1 MQIPWNGFYHYGSE
15 AIFET
20 LGAYLEWYRGRGG
33 SIRRVS
39 INYEASQ
46 KVGIFFP
53 RSLLVKR
60 DLDLIERLIAGLEE
74 RAIFPVPVFAQKREY
89 GGPDCPDPETNL
101 EPLKGVDLIIN
112 CEASFLFQM
121 SEGEE
126 DRHTILETLE
136 VPVIQAVHSS
146 ARTRDEWEKD
156 PQGIHPSNQIYWVA
170 QPEFNGVVE
179 PVVISAREEGDD
191 DPYGLR
197 KPIPERVDFLL
208 DRASAWLHLGS
219 LPVHE
224 RRVTFL
230 LHKNP
235 CAGVEASVAGGA
247 GLDTLESTVRIM
259 QQMEEKGYLISG
271 CPTDGK
277 GLIDVIMER
286 KAISE
291 FRWTTVDEIVRK
303 GGAIDLIDRDRYD
316 KWFSELPSASR
327 KRMIDGW
334 GEPPGKGMVHDGKI
348 VVTGINFGNINV
360 LVEPKRG
367 CYGARCDGKVCRI
380 LHEPTI
386 PPTHQCLATYKWAQE
401 NSDVIVSVGTH
412 GYIEFLPGKG
422 VGLSNEC
429 FPEIVVGNKPH
440 LYIYAVKNNSEG
452 VLGKRRAYATL
463 IDHLGPVMRASNLY
477 DELEEIEELLG
488 EYTRARGLDEEN
500 RQEIILVK
508 LLELAKKSNLIE
520 EGIETDQDLFIEI
533 IHQKLNLFRE
543 TQIRYGLHILGQ
555 APDEDQMAR
564 MLVSIIRFEGHRPSI
579 RRLILELMGC
589 DYDQVIEHPEGM
601 INDNTSGELL
611 AKSTDLALELI
622 RRGLKD
628 ANRLREDI
636 LDVVEVKN
644 PDKIDPLIELIK
656 WAIDSLAPKLKMTER
671 EIPQLL
677 RGMDKKYIEPG
688 ASGLLTRGKIDIL
701 PTGRNFYS
709 VDTRTVPTKAAWE
722 VGVKMADTVLHK
734 YLHQEGSYPE
744 NVGMVLWAIDTYR
757 ADGEQIAQILYLMG
771 ARPVWAE
778 SGLIKGTEPIPL
790 KELKRPRIDVTIRA
804 SGICRDNLPHL
815 IGLIDEAIIKIAA
828 LNEREEYNFIK
839 KHVNQYR
846 KKEMERSERPYD
858 KERVDREATYRLF
871 SARPGAYGGGG
882 VSFMIA
888 ASAWEDIRDLGE
900 QYIEKGGYAYGNGAW
915 GEMSHKEYA
924 DRLST
929 VDATFHKLASDE
941 SDPLDCC
948 CFYDF
953 QGGMYA
959 AVKTVSG
966 NEPKV
971 YWGDTSDPQR
981 PRTTDMKDEMER
993 VVRTK
998 LLNPEWIEGMKQH
1011 GYKGAGDIAK
1021 RVGRVYGW
1029 DASAEVVGDWIF
1041 DDITTTFVLDEEN
1054 RKFFEENNPWALEE
1068 MSRRLLEAEKRGVWK
1083 ARPEVLSRLQEH
1095 YLEIEGWMEE
1105 DMGDVG
1111 GDFQGGNIEVITRK
1125 DVKEWS
1131 EKSRY
1136 FKEDSR

>member
-1 MQIPWNGFYHYGSE
+1 MMQIPWNGFYHDGAH

-20 LGAYLEWYRGRGG
+20 LEAYLEWYRGRGG
-33 SIRRVS
+33 SIKSGS
-39 INYEASQ
+39 IAYEASE

-53 RSLLVKR
+53 RSLLVKK
-60 DLDLIERLIAGLEE
+60 DLDLINHLIAGLEK
-74 RAIFPVPVFAQKREY
+74 RGIFPVPVFAQKKEY
-89 GGPDCPDPETNL
+89 GGPDCPDPETHL
-101 EPLKGVDLIIN
+101 GLLKGVDLIIN
-112 CEASFLFQM
+112 CEASFLLQM
-121 SEGEE
+121 PAGEE
-126 DRHTILETLE
+126 TRPTILETLG

-146 ARTRDEWEKD
+146 AKTKEEWEKD
-156 PQGIHPSNQIYWVA
+156 PQGINPSNQIYWVA
-170 QPEFNGVVE
+170 QPEFNGTVE
-179 PVVISAREEGDD
+179 PVVISAREEEDD

-197 KPIPERVDFLL
+197 RPIPERVDFLL
-208 DRASAWLHLGS
+208 DRASAWLHLGR

-247 GLDTLESTVRIM
+247 GLDTLESVVRVM
-259 QQMEEKGYLISG
+259 RQMEAEGYSVSG
-271 CPTDGK
+271 CPADGK
-277 GLIDVIMER
+277 GLIDLIMGR

-291 FRWTTVDEIVRK
+291 FRWTTVEEIVRK
-303 GGAIDLIDRDRYD
+303 GGAIDLIDPNKYD
-316 KWFSELPSASR
+316 QWFSDLPQASR
-327 KRMIDGW
+327 QKMINGW
-334 GEPPGKGMVHDGKI
+334 GEPPGQGMVHNGRI
-348 VVTGINFGNINV
+348 VVTGLNFGNINV

-429 FPEIVVGNKPH
+429 FPEIIVGHKPH

-452 VLGKRRAYATL
+452 VLAKRRAYATL
-463 IDHLGPVMRASNLY
+463 IDHLGPVMRASGLY

-488 EYTRARGLDEEN
+488 QYGRARDLGEEN
-500 RQEIILVK
+500 RQDVILVK
-508 LLELAKKSNLIE
+508 LLELAKKSHLIE
-520 EGIETDQDLFIEI
+520 EERETDHNLFIEKL
-533 IHQKLNLFRE
+533 HQKLSMFRE

-555 APDEDQMAR
+555 APDEDQMAY
-564 MLVSIIRFEGHRPSI
+564 MLVSIMRFEGQRPSI

-589 DYDQVIEHPEGM
+589 DYDRVVEHPEGT
-601 INDNTSGELL
+601 IHDVPCGQLL
-611 AKSTDLALELI
+611 ARSTDLALELI

-628 ANRLREDI
+628 VRGLRENI
-636 LDVVEVKN
+636 LDVVDVKN
-644 PDKIDPLIELIK
+644 QDPIEPLIELIR
-656 WAIDSLAPKLKMTER
+656 WATGSLAPKLRMTAR

-677 RGMDKKYIEPG
+677 RGMDKRYIEPG

-709 VDTRTVPTKAAWE
+709 LDTRTVPTKAAWE

-778 SGLIKGTEPIPL
+778 SGLVKGTEPISL
-790 KELKRPRIDVTIRA
+790 KELKRPRVDVTIRT
-804 SGICRDNLPHL
+804 SGIFRDNLPHL
-815 IGLIDEAIIKIAA
+815 IGLIDEAIIQIAN
-828 LNEREEYNFIK
+828 LNERDEYNFIR

-846 KKEMERSERPYD
+846 KKEMGRPGKPYD
-858 KERVDREATYRLF
+858 KERVEREATYRLF

-888 ASAWEDIRDLGE
+888 ASAWKDIRDLGE
-900 QYIEKGGYAYGNGAW
+900 QYIERGGYAYGNGAW

-929 VDATFHKLASDE
+929 VDATFNKLASDE

-998 LLNPEWIEGMKQH
+998 LLNPEWIEGMKRH
-1011 GYKGAGDIAK
+1011 GYKGASDIAK

-1029 DASAEVVGDWIF
+1029 DASAEVVADWIF
-1041 DDITTTFVLDEEN
+1041 DDITTTFVLNEEN
-1054 RKFFEENNPWALEE
+1054 RKF
-1068 MSRRLLEAEKRGVWK
+1068 
-1083 ARPEVLSRLQEH
+1083 
-1095 YLEIEGWMEE
+1095 
-1105 DMGDVG
+1105 
-1111 GDFQGGNIEVITRK
+1111 
-1125 DVKEWS
+1125 
-1131 EKSRY
+1131 
-1136 FKEDSR
+1136 

>member
-1 MQIPWNGFYHYGSE
+1 MQISWNGYYHYGSE

-20 LGAYLEWYRGRGG
+20 LEAYLEWYRGRSE
-33 SIRRVS
+33 SID
-39 INYEASQ
+39 YEASQ

-53 RSLLVKR
+53 RSLFVKK
-60 DLDLIERLIAGLEE
+60 DLDLIDLLIGGLEK
-74 RAIFPVPVFAQKREY
+74 RGIFPMAVFAQKKEY

-101 EPLKGVDLIIN
+101 ELLKGVDLIIN
-112 CEASFLFQM
+112 CEASFLLQM
-121 SEGEE
+121 PEGEE
-126 DRHTILETLE
+126 IHPTILETLD

-146 ARTRDEWEKD
+146 ARTEEEWKKD
-156 PQGIHPSNQIYWVA
+156 PQGINPFNQVYWVA
-170 QPEFNGVVE
+170 QPEFNGVIE
-179 PVVISAREEGDD
+179 PVVISAREEDSD

-208 DRASAWLHLGS
+208 DRASAWLHLGR

-230 LHKNP
+230 LHKSP

-247 GLDTLESTVRIM
+247 GLDTLESVVRVM
-259 QQMEEKGYLISG
+259 QQMDERGYVVSG

-277 GLIDVIMER
+277 GLIDLIMGR

-303 GGAIDLIDRDRYD
+303 GGAIDLIDADKYD
-316 KWFSELPSASR
+316 QWFSQLPQASR
-327 KRMIDGW
+327 QKMIDGW
-334 GEPPGKGMVHDGKI
+334 GEPPGQGMVHDGKI
-348 VVTGINFGNINV
+348 VVTGVNFGNVNV

-367 CYGARCDGKVCRI
+367 CYGARCDGKACKI
-380 LHEPTI
+380 LHDPAI
-386 PPTHQCLATYKWAQE
+386 PPTHQCLATYKWVQE

-429 FPEIVVGNKPH
+429 FPEIIAGNKPH
-440 LYIYAVKNNSEG
+440 LYIYTAKNNSEG
-452 VLGKRRAYATL
+452 VLAKRRAYATL
-463 IDHLGPVMRASNLY
+463 IDHLGPVMRASGLY

-488 EYTRARGLDEEN
+488 EYARARDLGEEN
-500 RQEIILVK
+500 RKEVILVK

-520 EGIETDQDLFIEI
+520 EETDHDLFIERL
-533 IHQKLNLFRE
+533 HQKLGLFRE

-555 APDEDQMAR
+555 APDEDQMAH
-564 MLVSIIRFEGHRPSI
+564 MLVSIIRFEGQRPSI

-589 DYDQVIEHPEGM
+589 DYDHLVEHPEVM
-601 INDNTSGELL
+601 INDSTSGELI
-611 AKSTDLALELI
+611 ARSTDLALELI

-628 ANRLREDI
+628 SGRLREDI

-644 PDKIDPLIELIK
+644 PDKIDPLIKLIK
-656 WAIDSLAPKLKMTER
+656 WAMDSLAPKLRMTER

-677 RGMDKKYIEPG
+677 RGMDKRYIEPG
-688 ASGLLTRGKIDIL
+688 PSGLLTRGKTDLL

-709 VDTRTVPTKAAWE
+709 VDTRAVPTKAAWE

-734 YLHQEGSYPE
+734 YLHQEGRYPE

-778 SGLIKGTEPIPL
+778 SGITKGTEPIPL
-790 KELKRPRIDVTIRA
+790 KELRRPRIDVTIRI
-804 SGICRDNLPHL
+804 SGIFRDNLPHL
-815 IGLIDEAIIKIAA
+815 IRLIDEAIIKIAS
-828 LNEREEYNFIK
+828 LNERDEYNFIK

-846 KKEMERSERPYD
+846 KKEMARLESPYD
-858 KERVDREATYRLF
+858 KERVEREATYRVF

-882 VSFMIA
+882 ISFMIA
-888 ASAWEDIRDLGE
+888 ASAWEDIHDLGE

-981 PRTTDMKDEMER
+981 PRTEDMKDEMER

-998 LLNPEWIEGMKQH
+998 LLNPEWIEGMKRH
-1011 GYKGAGDIAK
+1011 GYKGASDIAK
-1021 RVGRVYGW
+1021 RVGHVYGW
-1029 DASAEVVGDWIF
+1029 DASAEVVADWIF
-1041 DDITTTFVLDEEN
+1041 DGITTAFVLNEEN

-1068 MSRRLLEAEKRGVWK
+1068 ISRRLLEAEKRGIWK
-1083 ARPEVLSRLQEH
+1083 ARPEVLSRLQEN

-1105 DMGDVG
+1105 EMGDVG
-1111 GDFQGGNIEVITRK
+1111 GDFQGGNIEIVTRK

-1136 FKEDSR
+1136 FKEVSR

>member
-1 MQIPWNGFYHYGSE
+1 MEIPWNGFYHYG
-15 AIFET
+15 AQAVFGTFE
-20 LGAYLEWYRGRGG
+20 AYLEWYQDRNEPIRSD
-33 SIRRVS
+33 SIA
-39 INYEASQ
+39 YEASQ
-46 KVGIFFP
+46 KVGVFFP

-60 DLDLIERLIAGLEE
+60 YLDLIDCLIAGLEN
-74 RAIFPVPVFAQKREY
+74 RGIFPVPVFAQKKEY
-89 GGPDCPDPETNL
+89 GGPDCPDPEINL
-101 EPLKGVDLIIN
+101 ALLKGVDLIIN
-112 CEASFLFQM
+112 CEAAFLLQM
-121 SEGEE
+121 PDGEE
-126 DRHTILETLE
+126 TRSTILETLD

-146 ARTRDEWEKD
+146 SRTEAEWKKD
-156 PQGIHPSNQIYWVA
+156 PQGLHPSNQIYRVA
-170 QPEFNGVVE
+170 QPEFNGCIE
-179 PVVISAREEGDD
+179 PVVVSAREEEND
-191 DPYGLR
+191 DPYGSR
-197 KPIPERVDFLL
+197 KPIRERVDFLL
-208 DRASAWLHLGS
+208 DRVSSWLYLGG

-230 LHKNP
+230 LHKSP
-235 CAGVEASVAGGA
+235 CAGVEASVAGGS

-259 QQMEEKGYLISG
+259 RQMEKEGYLISG
-271 CPTDGK
+271 CPADGK
-277 GLIDVIMER
+277 GLIEIIMGR

-291 FRWTTVDEIVRK
+291 FRWTTVDEILKK
-303 GGAIDLIDRDRYD
+303 GGAIDLIDADQYD
-316 KWFSELPSASR
+316 QWFSELPSASR
-327 KRMIDGW
+327 RKMIDGW
-334 GEPPGKGMVHDGKI
+334 GEPPGEGMVHDGKI
-348 VVTGINFGNINV
+348 VVTGINFGNVNI

-367 CYGARCDGKVCRI
+367 CYGARCDGKVCKI
-380 LHEPTI
+380 LHDPTI
-386 PPTHQCLATYKWAQE
+386 PPTHQCFATYKWAQE

-429 FPEIVVGNKPH
+429 FPEIIVGHKPH

-452 VLGKRRAYATL
+452 VLAKRRAYATL
-463 IDHLGPVMRASNLY
+463 IDHLGPVMRASSLY

-488 EYTRARGLDEEN
+488 EYTRARDLDEGN
-500 RQEIILVK
+500 RQEVILMK
-508 LLELAKKSNLIE
+508 LLELSKKSHLME
-520 EGIETDQDLFIEI
+520 EESATDHDLFIGKL
-533 IHQKLNLFRE
+533 HQKLNLFRE
-543 TQIRYGLHILGQ
+543 TQFRYGLHTLGQ

-564 MLVSIIRFEGHRPSI
+564 MLVSIIRFEGQRPSI

-589 DYDQVIEHPEGM
+589 DYDQIIENPEDM
-601 INDNTSGELL
+601 IDNHTCGELL
-611 AKSTDLALELI
+611 ARSADLAFELI
-622 RRGLKD
+622 KRGMKD
-628 ANRLREDI
+628 ITQLREDI
-636 LDVVEVKN
+636 LDVVAVKN

-656 WAIDSLAPKLKMTER
+656 WAINSLAPKLRMTTR

-688 ASGLLTRGKIDIL
+688 ASGLLTRGKIDVL
-701 PTGRNFYS
+701 PTGKNFYS

-722 VGVKMADTVLHK
+722 VGVKMADAVLHK
-734 YLHQEGSYPE
+734 YLHQEGCYPE
-744 NVGMVLWAIDTYR
+744 NLGMVLWAIDTYR

-771 ARPVWAE
+771 VKPVWAE
-778 SGLIKGTEPIPL
+778 SGLIKGTEPISL
-790 KELKRPRIDVTIRA
+790 KELKRPRIDVTIRT
-804 SGICRDNLPHL
+804 SGIFRDNLSHL
-815 IGLIDEAIIKIAA
+815 IGLIDEAVIKIAS

-846 KKEMERSERPYD
+846 RKERESAERSYD
-858 KERVDREATYRLF
+858 KERVEREATYRLF

-882 VSFMIA
+882 VSLMIA

-900 QYIEKGGYAYGNGAW
+900 QYIENGGYAYGNGAW

-953 QGGMYA
+953 QGGMSA
-959 AVKTVSG
+959 AIKTVSG

-971 YWGDTSDPQR
+971 YWGDTSNPQR
-981 PRTTDMKDEMER
+981 PRTSDMKDEMER

-998 LLNPEWIEGMKQH
+998 LLNPVWIKGMKQH

-1041 DDITTTFVLDEEN
+1041 DDITTTFVLNEEN
-1054 RKFFEENNPWALEE
+1054 RKFFEENNPWAMEE
-1068 MSRRLLEAEKRGVWK
+1068 MARRLLEAEKRGVWE
-1083 ARPEVLSRLQEH
+1083 ANPEVLSELQER
-1095 YLEIEGWMEE
+1095 YIEIEGWMEE
-1105 DMGDVG
+1105 DMGDME
-1111 GDFQGGNIEVITRK
+1111 GDFQGGNIEIFTRK

-1136 FKEDSR
+1136 FKESPG